1 MKTAP
6 KQKPPSTRC
15 SYQGIGVAPD
25 DWKTSPMTVPPRNT
39 LSIVFQLAMSVQRR
53 MTAPMAMAM
62 TDVSPT
68 EPGISPVIMSWS
80 EALTVTP
87 CPICPSGV
95 AMVKPSGSV

>member
-1 MKTAP
+1 
-6 KQKPPSTRC
+6 
-15 SYQGIGVAPD
+15 
-25 DWKTSPMTVPPRNT
+25 
-39 LSIVFQLAMSVQRR
+39 
-53 MTAPMAMAM
+53 MAMAM

-68 EPGISPVIMSWS
+68 EPGMSPVIMSWS